1 MGTLVIKRLKV
12 GTTTL
17 FILFVHQYIFL
28 NTFQTLV
35 VIQPRNL
42 ILGQKFPPENLE
54 RIQDPS
60 YI

>member
-42 ILGQKFPPENLE
+42 ILGQKFSPENLE